1 MVFMPINNDPNV
13 VSVVGVNGF
22 LHVWV
27 PSQQQEFGIAEMEFS
42 KRSFLIFQDSPQQS
56 FVWRLLWVFERFSTN
71 LVAESESRD
80 QCLLVGFY
88 L

>member
-1 MVFMPINNDPNV
+1 MGSYMCGCR
-13 VSVVGVNGF
+13 VSSKY
-22 LHVWV
+22 LLK
-27 PSQQQEFGIAEMEFS
+27 FGIAEMEFS
-42 KRSFLIFQDSPQQS
+42 KRSFLIFQDNPQQS